1 MANTKTKPRGEKRK
15 GGLFDKAR
23 RRYCHFCKE
32 KIDEV
37 DYKDLTSLRR
47 FVSDRGKIKPPRT
60 SGACRRHQR
69 QVAVAIK
76 RAREMALLPYV
87 VASSGDRE
95 GGRRRPRHAH
105 ERLLAPPARA

>member
-1 MANTKTKPRGEKRK
+1 MAQTKRKPPREKRK

-47 FVSDRGKIKPPRT
+47 FISDKGKIKPPRT

-69 QVAVAIK
+69 QVAVAVK
-76 RAREMALLPYV
+76 RAREMALLPY
-87 VASSGDRE
+87 AISTTGERE
-95 GGRRRPRHAH
+95 GGRRRPR
-105 ERLLAPPARA
+105 